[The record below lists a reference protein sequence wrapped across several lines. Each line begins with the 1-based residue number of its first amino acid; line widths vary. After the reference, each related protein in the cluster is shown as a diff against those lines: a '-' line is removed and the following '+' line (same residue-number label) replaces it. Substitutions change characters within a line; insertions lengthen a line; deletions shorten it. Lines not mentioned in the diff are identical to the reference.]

1 MNTESKSTLA
11 LVCCDKGGNHQ
22 GENIISVCLNPLCR
36 EDCLC
41 CAVCLATRHANHSIF
56 SLRTLFDD
64 LEFKTRKLERKSELV
79 VMSEI
84 ENALA
89 GSSQALKSLWKY
101 FEAKFAKMEIKMTQ
115 FFLGVK
121 KETSAH
127 FRSRAVWTSE
137 IERVRFENDKN
148 RLQDKMID
156 ILNNVTLGEG
166 KVQKINEDFFGS
178 TSTEPIEAFT

>member
-1 MNTESKSTLA
+1 
-11 LVCCDKGGNHQ
+11 V
-22 GENIISVCLNPLCR
+22 
-36 EDCLC
+36 
-41 CAVCLATRHANHSIF
+41 
-56 SLRTLFDD
+56 
-64 LEFKTRKLERKSELV
+64 
-79 VMSEI
+79 
-84 ENALA
+84 
-89 GSSQALKSLWKY
+89 
-101 FEAKFAKMEIKMTQ
+101 
-115 FFLGVK
+115 GVK
-121 KETSAH
+121 KETAAH